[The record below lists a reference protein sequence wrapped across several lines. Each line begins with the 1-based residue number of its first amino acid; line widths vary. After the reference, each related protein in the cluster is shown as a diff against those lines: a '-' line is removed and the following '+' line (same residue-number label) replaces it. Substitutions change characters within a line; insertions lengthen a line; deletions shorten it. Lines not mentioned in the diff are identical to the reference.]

1 MIRDRRTHKPDKSDA
16 KAVFAEGQA
25 VIAHP
30 RAATDVA
37 QHQDAHSP
45 VRSPG
50 PLAQPPQRERR
61 HPDEAEQDH
70 SRP

>member
-1 MIRDRRTHKPDKSDA
+1 MIRDKLTYKPDKSDA
-16 KAVFAEGQA
+16 KAVFAEGQG

-30 RAATDVA
+30 RATTDVA
-37 QHQDAHSP
+37 QHQNAHSP
-45 VRSPG
+45 VRSPV

-61 HPDEAEQDH
+61 HPNKAEQDH